1 MRRPLDRLYHT
12 TSLHYLP
19 SIVACEALLPAVDLA
34 PSGIMPRSSVAKRDR
49 KLGLNIYV
57 HLSPRFLT
65 PLLRDKLAKGY
76 AHAVIAF
83 DAAQVLALPTAALLP
98 YNPKSWRHREDFR
111 PIDEPSAR
119 DAMLLEYSRG
129 RFPSLE
135 VVVKGAVP
143 LTMATALIVR
153 NSENEADIVSVVNAI
168 EGVLRLPIVVD
179 AMAFGT
185 AGPPHEPSRDAT
197 KAYFDQCR
205 HERRLLPPPMIPFD

>member
-1 MRRPLDRLYHT
+1 MDRLYHAT
-12 TSLHYLP
+12 PLHYLP
-19 SIVACEALLPAVDLA
+19 TILACAALLPAVDLA

-83 DAAQVLALPTAALLP
+83 DAARVLALPTVALLP

-111 PIDEPSAR
+111 PIDDADAR
-119 DAMLLEYSRG
+119 DAMLAEYAGG

-135 VVVKGAVP
+135 VVVKGP
-143 LTMATALIVR
+143 LPLAMATEVVVREAENLSAIV
-153 NSENEADIVSVVNAI
+153 AI
-168 EGVLRLPIVVD
+168 VD
-179 AMAFGT
+179 AIDIALPVPIIVDSAAFGT
-185 AGPPHEPSRDAT
+185 AGPSNEASREAITAYIHE
-197 KAYFDQCR
+197 CR
-205 HERRLLPPPMIPFD
+205 QSRRLLPPPSIPFD